1 MLTELDYHES
11 TATRKII
18 AHVSDAESSN
28 TSLTNILAIID
39 FILIGVKAI
48 FFTEM
53 GKPKS
58 KLQIALSLPA
68 IIRFISEVVKRI
80 NHDVKKPSV
89 RVKAL
94 SNEQKV
100 ALAIDQSISKSANL
114 KSGGFVS
121 GKGILDQ
128 QESPEQIE
136 PIKFVIKGDDI
147 AKITNR
153 ATRRGG
159 SNRIEF

>member
-39 FILIGVKAI
+39 FILIGVKQI
-48 FFTEM
+48 FFTDM

-58 KLQIALSLPA
+58 KLQLVLSLPA
-68 IIRFISEVVKRI
+68 IIKFISEVVHRI

-100 ALAIDQSISKSANL
+100 VEAIDKAVKRTKN
-114 KSGGFVS
+114 
-121 GKGILDQ
+121 D
-128 QESPEQIE
+128 
-136 PIKFVIKGDDI
+136 
-147 AKITNR
+147 
-153 ATRRGG
+153 
-159 SNRIEF
+159 

>member
-58 KLQIALSLPA
+58 KLQIALSIPA

-80 NHDVKKPSV
+80 NKDVKKPSV
-89 RVKAL
+89 RVKGISTGANVADAVEKAVNQTKIGDPEYIDINRKINKSL
-94 SNEQKV
+94 SDPN
-100 ALAIDQSISKSANL
+100 SK
-114 KSGGFVS
+114 
-121 GKGILDQ
+121 KG
-128 QESPEQIE
+128 
-136 PIKFVIKGDDI
+136 
-147 AKITNR
+147 AK
-153 ATRRGG
+153 
-159 SNRIEF
+159 